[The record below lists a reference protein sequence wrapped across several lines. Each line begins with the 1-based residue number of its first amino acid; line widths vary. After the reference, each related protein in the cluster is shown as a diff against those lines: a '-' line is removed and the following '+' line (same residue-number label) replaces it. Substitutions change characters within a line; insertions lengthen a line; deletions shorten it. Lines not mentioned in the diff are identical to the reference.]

1 MYAPK
6 YRSWISDEERRESAL
21 NYKASV
27 YIAEIKEMADK
38 ARQEFAEPVPAAV
51 TNQQNINRMY
61 IEQMINNPCS
71 QLSSYGGLAQL
82 MGCFQSNRFD

>member
-38 ARQEFAEPVPAAV
+38 AR
-51 TNQQNINRMY
+51 
-61 IEQMINNPCS
+61 
-71 QLSSYGGLAQL
+71 GL
-82 MGCFQSNRFD
+82 DPIHHI